1 MIVLLGIAFVAGIV
15 TAFTP
20 CILPVLPIVLAG
32 GASGGRRKPYAIV
45 AGLVASFTL
54 FTLVATWLLDQ
65 LHLPQD
71 TLRNV
76 AIGLLFLVAAT
87 LLVPRLAELLER
99 PFLFLTR
106 RRAGDLGGG
115 FVLGISLGLVFVPC
129 AGPILG
135 AVASVAGTHRVGAEA
150 VAVTF
155 AYAVGAAVPLVLLAH
170 GGRRTALRFRAH
182 GNTLRIA
189 VGIVM
194 AAGAV
199 AILTNR
205 DETLQTKLGG
215 YATSTENWLVGS
227 SGADRTLAKLRGGG
241 ASLAAAKVADY
252 GAAPD
257 FTGISTWLNTPGG
270 RPLTLAGLRGK
281 VVLVD
286 FWTYSCI
293 NCLRTLPHLEA
304 WDRAYR
310 RDGLVIVGVHTPE
323 FAFEH
328 VVSNVRS
335 AAKRL
340 GVDYPIAIDNR
351 YATWE
356 AYSNQY
362 WPAEYL
368 IDRQGHVR
376 HAHFGEGEYG
386 RTEQLIRRLL
396 ASRTAAELTAATH
409 EPDMTPTDLTT
420 PESYLGYQ
428 RLDRYVGSSVVR
440 NREATYRFPS
450 RIAANELAYAGRWRV
465 EAERIVAGAGA
476 RLRLHYQAR
485 DVYLVLAGKGRVRT
499 FLDGKPAR
507 TVEVD
512 GDRLYTLV
520 SDPEEHDKLLELRL
534 TPGVAAYAFTFG

>member
-32 GASGGRRKPYAIV
+32 GASGGRRRPYAIV

-54 FTLVATWLLDQ
+54 FTLFAAWLLDL

-87 LLVPRLAELLER
+87 LLVPRLAELAER

-115 FVLGISLGLVFVPC
+115 FVLGVSLGLVFVPC

-155 AYAVGAAVPLVLLAH
+155 AYAVGAAIPLVLLAY
-170 GGRRTALRFRAH
+170 GGRRTAMRFRAH
-182 GNTLRIA
+182 GNTVRVA
-189 VGIVM
+189 VGVVM
-194 AAGAV
+194 ALGAV

-215 YATSTENWLVGS
+215 YATSAEDWLVGS
-227 SGADRTLAKLRGGG
+227 SGADQELAKLRGGG
-241 ASLAAAKVADY
+241 SGRLAAAKLANY
-252 GAAPD
+252 GAAPE
-257 FTGISTWLNTPGG
+257 FAGISTWLNTPRGK
-270 RPLTLAGLRGK
+270 PLSFESLRGK

-310 RDGLVIVGVHTPE
+310 KDGLVIVGVHTPE

-335 AAKRL
+335 AARRL
-340 GVDYPIAIDNR
+340 GVRYPIAIDNR

-368 IDRQGHVR
+368 IDRAGHVR
-376 HAHFGEGEYG
+376 HAHFGEGEYE
-386 RTEQLIRRLL
+386 RTESLIRRLL
-396 ASRTAAELTAATH
+396 ATSTAELAAATR
-409 EPDMTPTDLTT
+409 ERDTTPTDITT
-420 PESYLGYQ
+420 PESYLGYE
-428 RLDRYVGSSVVR
+428 RLDRYAGSR
-440 NREATYRFPS
+440 LLHDREATYRFPK
-450 RIAANELAYAGRWRV
+450 RLDANELAYAGRWRI
-465 EAERIVAGAGA
+465 ERERIVAGAGA

-485 DVYLVLAGKGRVRT
+485 DVYLVLAGKGHVRT
-499 FLDGKPAR
+499 LLDGRPAR
-507 TVEVD
+507 TISVD

-520 SDPEEHDKLLELRL
+520 ADPEEHDKLLELRF